1 MKTHPNCW
9 SLIYLAKA
17 RRRDSR
23 LATGADAS
31 IGAIAVH
38 QSISC
43 SFAHSA
49 TKHRTKPSHHTSTES
64 LGRSVNLDGFETLY
78 GILVD
83 RRVGRRR
90 ARGASVWRRRRRTKS
105 RLMSLAKRMTP
116 TTHRYR
122 RPLIQTLATVLVT
135 MMLCSFVM
143 RARAFSR
150 CRTPVPATSPCRPKR
165 TVHHSPLL
173 RMKPNSY
180 EQMEDPNS
188 FSLSG
193 YQRPKVNWYPGHI
206 AKAERQLAETLK
218 SVDVV
223 IEVRD
228 SRAPKATAHP
238 SVGKW
243 AAGRPRVV
251 VLTRVDT
258 VTTRSRETWRQA
270 YERLGADRWQEKLAG
285 DERNRN
291 AQFETER
298 RKYVDGEDGD
308 SVNLRGADGVEEV
321 RRCDS

>member
-1 MKTHPNCW
+1 
-9 SLIYLAKA
+9 
-17 RRRDSR
+17 
-23 LATGADAS
+23 
-31 IGAIAVH
+31 
-38 QSISC
+38 
-43 SFAHSA
+43 
-49 TKHRTKPSHHTSTES
+49 
-64 LGRSVNLDGFETLY
+64 
-78 GILVD
+78 
-83 RRVGRRR
+83 
-90 ARGASVWRRRRRTKS
+90 
-105 RLMSLAKRMTP
+105 MS
-116 TTHRYR
+116 
-122 RPLIQTLATVLVT
+122 
-135 MMLCSFVM
+135 CSFVM

-150 CRTPVPATSPCRPKR
+150 CRTPTPATSPHRPKR
-165 TVHHSPLL
+165 TVHSSIL
-173 RMKPNSY
+173 RMNPNSY
-180 EQMEDPNS
+180 DQMEDPNS

-218 SVDVV
+218 SVDVG

-298 RKYVDGEDGD
+298 QKYVDG
-308 SVNLRGADGVEEV
+308 
-321 RRCDS
+321 

>member
-1 MKTHPNCW
+1 M
-9 SLIYLAKA
+9 
-17 RRRDSR
+17 
-23 LATGADAS
+23 
-31 IGAIAVH
+31 
-38 QSISC
+38 
-43 SFAHSA
+43 
-49 TKHRTKPSHHTSTES
+49 
-64 LGRSVNLDGFETLY
+64 
-78 GILVD
+78 
-83 RRVGRRR
+83 
-90 ARGASVWRRRRRTKS
+90 
-105 RLMSLAKRMTP
+105 RMTP
-116 TTHRYR
+116 TTHR
-122 RPLIQTLATVLVT
+122 RPLILQTLATVLVT
-135 MMLCSFVM
+135 MMFCSFVL

-150 CRTPVPATSPCRPKR
+150 CRPPVPATAPHRPKR
-165 TVHHSPLL
+165 TVHHSSML

-308 SVNLRGADGVEEV
+308 SVKLRGADGVEEV
-321 RRCDS
+321 RRCDFMHTTDMRGRKLLTIVKYFDRFCLLTRREARARMPLRERYTERDATSMKGGNEEVSMTGLCGWESSGFRTLASRR

>member
-1 MKTHPNCW
+1 MN
-9 SLIYLAKA
+9 
-17 RRRDSR
+17 
-23 LATGADAS
+23 
-31 IGAIAVH
+31 
-38 QSISC
+38 
-43 SFAHSA
+43 
-49 TKHRTKPSHHTSTES
+49 
-64 LGRSVNLDGFETLY
+64 
-78 GILVD
+78 
-83 RRVGRRR
+83 
-90 ARGASVWRRRRRTKS
+90 
-105 RLMSLAKRMTP
+105 
-116 TTHRYR
+116 
-122 RPLIQTLATVLVT
+122 
-135 MMLCSFVM
+135 
-143 RARAFSR
+143 
-150 CRTPVPATSPCRPKR
+150 
-165 TVHHSPLL
+165 
-173 RMKPNSY
+173 PNSY
-180 EQMEDPNS
+180 DQMEDPNS

-298 RKYVDGEDGD
+298 QKYVDGEDGD
-308 SVNLRGADGVEEV
+308 NVKLRGADGVEEV
-321 RRCDS
+321 RPCDFMYYGPYEEGNCSHLFDRYCLLTRREARALMLSPEQYTERDVTSMRGGNEEVSTTGPCGWESSVFRTLASRR